1 MLRSL
6 ALAATVAACAALAP
20 ARRAPPRR
28 TALRAEGLH
37 GDQSCFLPLQQ
48 LDDLSRWPRLL
59 RVAGVYPGLTADEV
73 AAPPPPAPAPEAG
86 SWNYE
91 FPDAHGADYGVVAV
105 PGSDIVHGLADPV
118 AVIASSGSLGLMIPE
133 KEVLLVLDRGDTW
146 YEERQFFAYADGA
159 GNVSIRRMDGGYGED
174 APDGYTIAGRVGVIN
189 LPYDAATMAS
199 SGTWLE
205 DGDADM

>member
-20 ARRAPPRR
+20 ARRAPRHH

-91 FPDAHGADYGVVAV
+91 FPDAHGADYGVERNTARVFRARALWERHPRV
-105 PGSDIVHGLADPV
+105 ERAPRDDR
-118 AVIASSGSLGLMIPE
+118 SSKNRPKRAENGRDRSL
-133 KEVLLVLDRGDTW
+133 
-146 YEERQFFAYADGA
+146 
-159 GNVSIRRMDGGYGED
+159 
-174 APDGYTIAGRVGVIN
+174 
-189 LPYDAATMAS
+189 
-199 SGTWLE
+199 
-205 DGDADM
+205 

>member
-1 MLRSL
+1 MIARPKIGRNGRKTAEIRAFLKSGASHPL
-6 ALAATVAACAALAP
+6 ARP
-20 ARRAPPRR
+20 
-28 TALRAEGLH
+28 
-37 GDQSCFLPLQQ
+37 
-48 LDDLSRWPRLL
+48 
-59 RVAGVYPGLTADEV
+59 
-73 AAPPPPAPAPEAG
+73 
-86 SWNYE
+86 
-91 FPDAHGADYGVVAV
+91 GADYGVVAV